1 METIV
6 RFECGDKRDC
16 RRSSELWSH
25 YTPAGQDVQDL
36 YYKLAGPEEELKDYK
51 GVVELLD
58 SYFVPKVNVTFE
70 RHVFKQMEQQSHETV
85 DKCVCRLRQK
95 VSTCE
100 ISNVDETIRDQLIR
114 EISRWQAETML
125 SGENKCSFKSHAR
138 YCKSS

>member
-1 METIV
+1 M
-6 RFECGDKRDC
+6 
-16 RRSSELWSH
+16 
-25 YTPAGQDVQDL
+25 
-36 YYKLAGPEEELKDYK
+36 YYKLAGSEEELKDYK

-138 YCKSS
+138 YFARAHEAVDAQMETMSKSQVSRIEIKLAQLNSKRFQR